1 MSQRLLLS
9 VSPVFVGLAAAFLL
23 LAPSNSKQEE
33 IQRHRNL
40 GKALFENPISVAQA
54 PEEFKKALDLAPN
67 SDRDRLNYG
76 ITLMKAGHVPEGMA
90 ELLKVEKTSP
100 QLPHPWFNLGIEY
113 IREGEADKAIAQLSQ
128 LVKLAPQE
136 PVAHHN
142 LGVALKS
149 AGRLDEARREFE
161 EAAKLKPTFAAPHF
175 QLYNLHRQADRKDD
189 AKRELQAFLAAK
201 KAQEGSLGQEDAEWC
216 DFAEIYDPLE
226 GTRSPS
232 AVAQKYVA
240 KKIDFKADP
249 ETAGVAV
256 LDLAGNGSTDAVVWS
271 KQGIAILR
279 QGTQQVANTGLE
291 ALTGVVAVVPADF
304 DNDGLPDLCVITK
317 DSATLYH
324 NDKGT
329 FAKGKSFAG
338 EFDNAVW
345 LDYDRDYDLDLLLL
359 GRASKLFRN
368 DGPAGWEDR
377 TADFPFADGRALRGE
392 VFRMIPDTKS
402 LDLRVAYEGGK
413 TMIYRD
419 QLGGK
424 YIATEGSP
432 HSVKAPA
439 LGMPVS
445 AFAEGDFDA
454 DGRVDAVA
462 VAKDGGT
469 YFFRNETAKRSY
481 LRVQLAGVKN
491 AKLAPAAEVEIK
503 AGLIYEKKMY
513 TGVPLVFDLEDKPE
527 ADMVRITWANG
538 LIQSEKSQ
546 AADKQM
552 RYEESQRLSGSCPM
566 IWTWNGAGFEF
577 ITDVLGVAP
586 LGAAAGDGTYF
597 PVDHTEY
604 ISIPS
609 DALALQNGSYE
620 LRITEELAEVSYL
633 DQVQLTAVD
642 HPAGVDVYPNEKFQ
656 APPFPDLKLYGVER
670 RIAPVSAR
678 DQRGEDVLD
687 LVMHRDQRYP
697 DTFRRTRGGTAEP
710 WHLDLDFGKAAPDNK
725 AILVLNGWVDW
736 ADGSTF
742 LQASQESKMGL
753 MTPSLQVKDVQGRWK
768 TVIEDMGMPAGKPKT
783 IVVDLTGKFLSKSR
797 EVRIVT
803 NLCVY
808 WDEIFL
814 GENPAAPRTRLT
826 NVPMTTA
833 DLHFRGFSRVAIHP
847 ERKQPERFFYEH
859 ARAETMWN
867 PTPGLYTRYGEV
879 QSLLNN
885 VDDRLVLMGSG
896 DEARLR
902 FNARSLPALPEG
914 WRRDFLLK
922 VDGWAKDRDAN
933 TAFSQTVLPLPF
945 HGMSGYPYKA
955 TEKFPDDEAHR
966 AYQREWNTRPARQVL
981 QPLAVVWGG
990 SPAH

>member
-9 VSPVFVGLAAAFLL
+9 VSPVFVGLAAAFLFL
-23 LAPSNSKQEE
+23 SPGSSKEE
-33 IQRHRNL
+33 ELQRHRNL

-54 PEEFKKALDLAPN
+54 PEEFKKALELAPN

-76 ITLMKAGHVPEGMA
+76 ITLLKAGHVPEGMA
-90 ELLKVEKTSP
+90 ELMKVQKTSP
-100 QLPHPWFNLGIEY
+100 QLPHSWFNLGIEY
-113 IREGEADKAIAQLSQ
+113 IREGETEKAIEQLSQ
-128 LVKLAPQE
+128 LVKLAPRE

-142 LGVALKS
+142 LGVAFKS

-161 EAAKLKPTFAAPHF
+161 AAAQLKPGFAAPHF

-201 KAQEGSLGQEDAEWC
+201 KAQEGAVSTEDAEWC

-226 GTRSPS
+226 GTRSPTP
-232 AVAQKYVA
+232 VPQKYVS
-240 KKIDFKADP
+240 KKLTVKVDP
-249 ETAGVAV
+249 GTAGVAL

-271 KQGIAILR
+271 KSGLTILR
-279 QGTQQVANTGLE
+279 QGTEEVKNTGLE
-291 ALTGVVAVVPADF
+291 SLTGVVAVAHGDF
-304 DNDGLPDLCVITK
+304 DNDGLPDLCVVTK
-317 DSATLYH
+317 TEAALYQ
-324 NDKGT
+324 NRKGT
-329 FAKGKSFAG
+329 FAKVKSFPG

-345 LDYDRDYDLDLLLL
+345 LDYDRDYDLDLFLL
-359 GRASKLFRN
+359 GRASKLYRN

-377 TADFPFADGRALRGE
+377 TADFPFAEGRALRGE
-392 VFRMIPDTKS
+392 VFRLIPDTKS
-402 LDLRVAYEGGK
+402 LDLRVDYESGK
-413 TMIYRD
+413 TLIYRD

-424 YIATEGSP
+424 YVASP
-432 HSVKAPA
+432 GTAHTVKPPA
-439 LGMPVS
+439 VGLKLA
-445 AFAEGDFDA
+445 AFAEADFDG
-454 DGRVDAVA
+454 DGRVDALG
-462 VAKDGGT
+462 VAKDGGA
-469 YFFRNETAKRSY
+469 YFFHNESAKRSY
-481 LRVQLAGVKN
+481 LRIQLAGVKN
-491 AKLAPAAEVEIK
+491 AKLAPSTEVEIK
-503 AGLIYEKKMY
+503 AGLIYEKQMY
-513 TGVPLVFDLEDKPE
+513 IGVPLVFDLEDKPE

-538 LIQSEKSQ
+538 LMQSEKNQ
-546 AADKQM
+546 AAN
-552 RYEESQRLSGSCPM
+552 RLARFEESQRLSGSCPM

-609 DALALQNGSYE
+609 DALALQGGNYE

-633 DQVQLTAVD
+633 DQVQLIAVD
-642 HPAGVDVYPNEKFQ
+642 HPAAVDIYSNEKFQ
-656 APPFPDLKLYGVER
+656 APPFPDLKLYGVDR

-678 DQRGEDVLD
+678 DQQGRDVLD
-687 LVMHRDQRYP
+687 LVMHRDERYP
-697 DTFRRTRGGTAEP
+697 DNFKRTRGGTAEP

-742 LQASQESKMGL
+742 LQASQESKSGL
-753 MTPSLQVKDVQGRWK
+753 MTPSLQVKDAQGRWR

-814 GENPAAPRTRLT
+814 SENPEAPRTRLT
-826 NVPMTTA
+826 NVPMTSA
-833 DLHFRGFSRVAIHP
+833 DLRFRGFSRVAIHP

-859 ARAETMWN
+859 ARASSMWN

-879 QSLLNN
+879 RPLLTD
-885 VDDRLVLMGSG
+885 VDDRQVLMGSG
-896 DEARLR
+896 DEARLQ
-902 FNARSLPALPEG
+902 FDARSLPVLAQG

-933 TAFSQTVLPLPF
+933 TAFSQTVAPLPF

-966 AYQREWNTRPARQVL
+966 AYQREWNTRPARQIL
-981 QPLAVVWGG
+981 QPLAGNR
-990 SPAH
+990 

>member
-9 VSPVFVGLAAAFLL
+9 VSPVFVGLAAAFLFL
-23 LAPSNSKQEE
+23 SPGTPKEE
-33 IQRHRNL
+33 ELQRHRNL

-54 PEEFKKALDLAPN
+54 PEEFKKALELAPN

-76 ITLMKAGHVPEGMA
+76 ITLLKAGHVPEGMA
-90 ELLKVEKTSP
+90 ELMKVQKTSP
-100 QLPHPWFNLGIEY
+100 QLPHTWFNLGIEY
-113 IREGEADKAIAQLSQ
+113 IREGETEKALGQLSQ

-161 EAAKLKPTFAAPHF
+161 AAAQLKPGFAAPHF

-201 KAQEGSLGQEDAEWC
+201 KAQEGAVGTEDAEWC
-216 DFAEIYDPLE
+216 DYAEIYDPLD
-226 GTRSPS
+226 GTRTPTH
-232 AVAQKYVA
+232 VPQKYA
-240 KKIDFKADP
+240 SKKLTVKADP
-249 ETAGVAV
+249 GTAGVAL

-271 KQGIAILR
+271 KLGITILR
-279 QGTQQVANTGLE
+279 QGTEEVKNTGLE
-291 ALTGVVAVVPADF
+291 SLTGVVAVAPGDV

-317 DSATLYH
+317 DEAALYQ
-324 NDKGT
+324 NRKGT
-329 FAKGKSFAG
+329 FAKVKSFPG
-338 EFDNAVW
+338 QFDNAVW
-345 LDYDRDYDLDLLLL
+345 LDYDRDYDLDLFLL
-359 GRASKLFRN
+359 GRASKLYRN

-377 TADFPFADGRALRGE
+377 TADFPFAEGRGLRGE
-392 VFRMIPDTKS
+392 IFRMIPDTKS
-402 LDLRVAYEGGK
+402 LDLRVDYEGGK
-413 TMIYRD
+413 TLIYRD

-424 YIATEGSP
+424 YIASP
-432 HSVKAPA
+432 GTPRTVKPPA
-439 LGMPVS
+439 VGLPLA
-445 AFAEGDFDA
+445 AFAEADFDG
-454 DGRVDAVA
+454 DGRVDVLA

-469 YFFRNETAKRSY
+469 YFFHNETAKRSY
-481 LRVQLAGVKN
+481 LRIQLAGVKN
-491 AKLAPAAEVEIK
+491 AKLAPATEVEIK

-546 AADKQM
+546 AANRLA

-566 IWTWNGAGFEF
+566 IWTWNGVGFEF

-609 DALALQNGSYE
+609 DALALQGGKYE

-633 DQVQLTAVD
+633 DQVQLIAVD
-642 HPAGVDVYPNEKFQ
+642 HPAGVDIYSNEKFQ
-656 APPFPDLKLYGVER
+656 APPFPDLKLYGVQK

-678 DQRGEDVLD
+678 DQQGRDVLD
-687 LVMHRDQRYP
+687 LVMHRDERYP
-697 DTFRRTRGGTAEP
+697 DSFKRTRGGTAEP

-742 LQASQESKMGL
+742 LQASQESKTGL
-753 MTPSLQVKDVQGRWK
+753 MTPSLQVKDAQGRWR

-814 GENPAAPRTRLT
+814 SENPEAPRTRLT
-826 NVPMTTA
+826 NVPMTSA
-833 DLHFRGFSRVAIHP
+833 DLHFRGFSRVSIHP

-859 ARAETMWN
+859 ARAESMWN

-879 QSLLNN
+879 RPLLTD

-896 DEARLR
+896 DEARLQ
-902 FNARSLPALPEG
+902 FDSRSLPALPQG

-933 TAFSQTVLPLPF
+933 TAFSQTVQPLPF
-945 HGMSGYPYKA
+945 HGMSGYPYKP

-966 AYQREWNTRPARQVL
+966 AYQREWNTRPARQIL
-981 QPLAVVWGG
+981 QPLAGNR
-990 SPAH
+990 

>member
-9 VSPVFVGLAAAFLL
+9 VSPVFVGLAAAFLFFSGGT
-23 LAPSNSKQEE
+23 PKEE
-33 IQRHRNL
+33 ELQRHRNL

-54 PEEFKKALDLAPN
+54 PEEFRKALELAPN

-76 ITLMKAGHVPEGMA
+76 ITLLKAGHVPEGMA
-90 ELLKVEKTSP
+90 ELIKVQKTSP
-100 QLPHPWFNLGIEY
+100 QLPHTWFNLGIEY
-113 IREGEADKAIAQLSQ
+113 IREGETEKAIEQLSQ

-142 LGVALKS
+142 LGVAFKS

-161 EAAKLKPTFAAPHF
+161 AAAQLKPGFAAPHF

-201 KAQEGSLGQEDAEWC
+201 KAQEGAVSTEDAEWC
-216 DFAEIYDPLE
+216 DYAEIYDPLD
-226 GTRSPS
+226 GTRSPTP
-232 AVAQKYVA
+232 VPQKYA
-240 KKIDFKADP
+240 SKKLTIKADP
-249 ETAGVAV
+249 GTAGIAL

-271 KQGIAILR
+271 KLGVTILR
-279 QGTQQVANTGLE
+279 QGTEEVKNTGLE
-291 ALTGVVAVVPADF
+291 SLTGVVAVAPGDF

-317 DSATLYH
+317 DEAALYQ
-324 NDKGT
+324 NRKGT
-329 FAKGKSFAG
+329 FAKVKSFPG
-338 EFDNAVW
+338 QFDNAVW
-345 LDYDRDYDLDLLLL
+345 LDYDRDYDLDLFLL
-359 GRASKLFRN
+359 GRSSKLYRN

-377 TADFPFADGRALRGE
+377 TADFPYAEGRALRGE

-402 LDLRVAYEGGK
+402 LDLRVDYEGGK
-413 TMIYRD
+413 TLIYRD

-424 YIATEGSP
+424 YVASP
-432 HSVKAPA
+432 GTPRSVKQPA
-439 LGMPVS
+439 VGLPLA
-445 AFAEGDFDA
+445 AFVEADFDG
-454 DGRVDAVA
+454 DGRVDALG
-462 VAKDGGT
+462 VAKDGGAW
-469 YFFRNETAKRSY
+469 FFHNETPKRSY
-481 LRVQLAGVKN
+481 LRIQLAGVKN
-491 AKLAPAAEVEIK
+491 AKLAPATEVEIK
-503 AGLIYEKKMY
+503 AGLIYEKQMY
-513 TGVPLVFDLEDKPE
+513 NGVPLVFDLEDKPE

-538 LIQSEKSQ
+538 LMQSERNQ
-546 AADKQM
+546 AAN
-552 RYEESQRLSGSCPM
+552 RLARFEESQRLSGSCPM
-566 IWTWNGAGFEF
+566 IWTWNGVGFEF

-609 DALALQNGSYE
+609 DALALQGGKYE

-633 DQVQLTAVD
+633 DQVQLIAVD
-642 HPAGVDVYPNEKFQ
+642 HPAGVDIYSNEKFQ
-656 APPFPDLKLYGVER
+656 APPFPDLKLYGVEK

-678 DQRGEDVLD
+678 DQQGRDVLD
-687 LVMHRDQRYP
+687 LVMHRDERYP
-697 DTFRRTRGGTAEP
+697 DSFKRTRGGTAEP
-710 WHLDLDFGKAAPDNK
+710 WHLDLDFGTAAPDNK

-742 LQASQESKMGL
+742 LQASQESKTGL
-753 MTPSLQVKDVQGRWK
+753 MTPSLQVKDAQGRWR

-814 GENPAAPRTRLT
+814 SENPGAPRTRLT
-826 NVPMTTA
+826 NVPMASA
-833 DLHFRGFSRVAIHP
+833 DLHFRGFSRVSIHP

-859 ARAETMWN
+859 ARAESMWN

-879 QSLLNN
+879 RSLLTD

-896 DEARLR
+896 DEARLL
-902 FNARSLPALPEG
+902 FDSRSLPALPQG

-933 TAFSQTVLPLPF
+933 TAFSQTVQPLPF
-945 HGMSGYPYKA
+945 HGMSGYPYKD
-955 TEKFPDDEAHR
+955 TEKFPDDAAHR
-966 AYQREWNTRPARQVL
+966 AYQREWNTRPARQIL
-981 QPLAVVWGG
+981 QPLAG
-990 SPAH
+990 SR

>member
-9 VSPVFVGLAAAFLL
+9 VSPVFVGLGAAFLL
-23 LAPSNSKQEE
+23 FNPGTPKDEE

-54 PEEFKKALDLAPN
+54 PDEFKKALALAPS

-76 ITLMKAGHVPEGMA
+76 ITLLKAGHVPEGMA
-90 ELLKVEKTSP
+90 ELAKVQKTSP
-100 QLPHPWFNLGIEY
+100 QLPHSWFNLGIEY
-113 IREGEADKAIAQLSQ
+113 IREGESEKAIAQLSQ

-149 AGRLDEARREFE
+149 AGRLDEARHEFE
-161 EAAKLKPTFAAPHF
+161 AAAQLKPGFAAPHF

-201 KAQEGSLGQEDAEWC
+201 KSQEGAISTEDAEWC
-216 DFAEIYDPLE
+216 DYAEIYDPLE
-226 GTRSPS
+226 GTRSP
-232 AVAQKYVA
+232 APAPQKYVS
-240 KKIDFKADP
+240 KKLDLKADP
-249 ETAGVAV
+249 ASAGIA
-256 LDLAGNGSTDAVVWS
+256 LIDFAGNGSTDAVVWS
-271 KQGIAILR
+271 KRGVTILR
-279 QGTQQVANTGLE
+279 QGTEEVQNTGLE
-291 ALTGVVAVVPADF
+291 SLTGVVAVAVADY
-304 DNDGLPDLCVITK
+304 DNDGLPDLCVVSQAEAALYQNKRGAFTK
-317 DSATLYH
+317 V
-324 NDKGT
+324 
-329 FAKGKSFAG
+329 KSFPG
-338 EFDNAVW
+338 KFDNAIW
-345 LDYDRDYDLDLLLL
+345 LDYDRDNDPDLFLL
-359 GRASKLFRN
+359 GSASKLFRN

-377 TADFPFADGRALRGE
+377 TSDFPFAAGRALRAE

-402 LDLRVAYEGGK
+402 LDLRVEYEGGQ
-413 TMIYRD
+413 TLIYRD

-424 YIATEGSP
+424 YVSSP
-432 HSVKAPA
+432 GTPRGLKPPA
-439 LGMPVS
+439 LGMPV
-445 AFAEGDFDA
+445 AVFAEADFDG
-454 DGRVDAVA
+454 DGRVDALGI
-462 VAKDGGT
+462 AKDGGT
-469 YFFRNETAKRSY
+469 YFFHNETPKRSY

-491 AKLAPAAEVEIK
+491 SKLALASEVEIK

-513 TGVPLVFDLEDKPE
+513 TGVPLVFDLETKPE

-538 LIQSEKSQ
+538 LIQSEKNQ
-546 AADKQM
+546 AANRLA

-566 IWTWNGAGFEF
+566 IWAWNGAAFEF

-609 DALALQNGSYE
+609 GALAREGGNYE

-633 DQVQLTAVD
+633 DQVKLIAVD
-642 HPAGVDVYPNEKFQ
+642 HPATVDVYSNEKFQ
-656 APPFPDLKLYGVER
+656 APPFPDLKLYGVEQ
-670 RIAPVSAR
+670 RIAPVSAH
-678 DQRGEDVLD
+678 DQQGRDVLD
-687 LVMHRDQRYP
+687 LVMHRDERYP
-697 DTFRRTRGGTAEP
+697 DSFKRTRAGTAEP
-710 WHLDLDFGKAAPDNK
+710 WHLDLDFGSAAPGNK

-742 LQASQESKMGL
+742 LQASQESRTGL
-753 MTPSLQVKDVQGRWK
+753 MTPSLQVKDAHGRWQ
-768 TVIEDMGMPAGKPKT
+768 TVIEDMGMPAGKPKS
-783 IVVDLTGKFLSKSR
+783 IIVDLSGKFLSKSR

-814 GENPAAPRTRLT
+814 SENPATPQTRLT
-826 NVPMTTA
+826 DVPMTSA

-859 ARAETMWN
+859 ARAESMWN

-879 QSLLNN
+879 LPLLNA
-885 VDDRLVLMGSG
+885 VDDQMVLMGSG
-896 DEARLR
+896 DEARLL
-902 FNARSLPALPEG
+902 FDALALPVLPQG

-933 TAFSQTVLPLPF
+933 TAFSQTVEPLPF

-955 TEKFPDDEAHR
+955 TEKYPGDAAHR
-966 AYQREWNTRPARQVL
+966 AYQREWNTRPARPVL
-981 QPLAVVWGG
+981 QPLA
-990 SPAH
+990 ANR

>member
-9 VSPVFVGLAAAFLL
+9 VSPVFVGLAAAFLFF
-23 LAPSNSKQEE
+23 APGTPKEEE

-54 PEEFKKALDLAPN
+54 PEEFKNALELAPD

-90 ELLKVEKTSP
+90 ELMKVQKTSP
-100 QLPHPWFNLGIEY
+100 QLPHSWFNLGIEY
-113 IREGEADKAIAQLSQ
+113 IREGEAEKAIAQLSQ
-128 LVKLAPQE
+128 LVKLAPRE

-149 AGRLDEARREFE
+149 AGRLEEARREFE
-161 EAAKLKPTFAAPHF
+161 EAARLRPGFAAPHF
-175 QLYNLHRQADRKDD
+175 QLYNLFRQADRKDD

-201 KAQEGSLGQEDAEWC
+201 KAQEGAISTEDAEWC
-216 DFAEIYDPLE
+216 DYAEIYDPLE
-226 GTRSPS
+226 GTRSPTP
-232 AVAQKYVA
+232 VAQRYVS
-240 KKIDFKADP
+240 KQLTFKADP
-249 ETAGVAV
+249 GTAGVAL

-271 KQGIAILR
+271 KHGITILR
-279 QGTQQVANTGLE
+279 QGTEQAKSMGLE
-291 ALTGVVAVVPADF
+291 SLTDVVAVAPADF
-304 DNDGLPDLCVITK
+304 DNDGLPDLCVVTK
-317 DSATLYH
+317 DGATLYQ
-324 NDKGT
+324 NKKGL
-329 FAKGKSFAG
+329 FAKVKSFPG

-345 LDYDRDYDLDLLLL
+345 LDYDRDNDPDLFLL
-359 GRASKLFRN
+359 GRASKLYRN

-377 TADFPFADGRALRGE
+377 TADFPFAEGRALRGE

-402 LDLRVAYEGGK
+402 LDLRVEYEGGK
-413 TMIYRD
+413 TLIYRD

-424 YIATEGSP
+424 YAASP
-432 HSVKAPA
+432 GTPHTVEPPA
-439 LGMPVS
+439 FGLPVS
-445 AFAEGDFDA
+445 AFAEADFDG
-454 DGRVDAVA
+454 DGGVDAVA
-462 VAKDGGT
+462 VGTDGNI
-469 YFFRNETAKRSY
+469 YFVRNETPKRSY

-527 ADMVRITWANG
+527 ADMVRISWANG
-538 LIQSEKSQ
+538 LIQSEKNQ
-546 AADKQM
+546 AANRLA
-552 RYEESQRLSGSCPM
+552 RYEEAQRLSGSCPM
-566 IWTWNGAGFEF
+566 IWTWDGAAFEF

-586 LGAAAGDGTYF
+586 LGAAAGDGSYF

-609 DALALQNGSYE
+609 GAMALDGGKYE

-633 DQVQLTAVD
+633 DQVRLIAVD
-642 HPAGVDVYPNEKFQ
+642 HPAGVDVYSNEKFQ

-678 DQRGEDVLD
+678 DQLGRDVLD
-687 LVMHRDQRYP
+687 LVTHRDERYP
-697 DTFRRTRGGTAEP
+697 DGFRRTRGGTAEP
-710 WHLDLDFGKAAPDNK
+710 WHLDLDFGNAAPDNK

-742 LQASQESKMGL
+742 LQASQESKTGL
-753 MTPSLQVKDVQGRWK
+753 MTPSLQVKDAQGRWR

-797 EVRIVT
+797 EVRIAT

-814 GENPAAPRTRLT
+814 GENPAAPRTKLT
-826 NVPMTTA
+826 NVPLASA

-847 ERKQPERFFYEH
+847 ERKQPERFSYEH
-859 ARAETMWN
+859 ARAESMWN
-867 PTPGLYTRYGEV
+867 PTPGRYTRYGEV
-879 QSLLNN
+879 LPLLNS

-896 DEARLR
+896 DEARLL
-902 FNARSLPALPEG
+902 FDAHALPALPEG

-922 VDGWAKDRDAN
+922 VDGWAKDRDPN
-933 TAFSQTVLPLPF
+933 TAFSQTVEPLPF
-945 HGMSGYPYKA
+945 HGMSGYPYKS
-955 TEKFPDDEAHR
+955 TEKYPDDEAHR

-981 QPLAVVWGG
+981 QPLAGNR
-990 SPAH
+990 

>member
-9 VSPVFVGLAAAFLL
+9 VSPVFVGLAAAFLFFS
-23 LAPSNSKQEE
+23 AGTSKEEE

-54 PEEFKKALDLAPN
+54 PEEFKKALELAPN

-76 ITLMKAGHVPEGMA
+76 ITLLKAGHVPEGMA
-90 ELLKVEKTSP
+90 ELMKVQKTSP
-100 QLPHPWFNLGIEY
+100 QLPHSWFNLGIEY
-113 IREGEADKAIAQLSQ
+113 IREGETEKAIEQLSQ

-142 LGVALKS
+142 LGVAFKS

-161 EAAKLKPTFAAPHF
+161 AAAQLKPGFAAPHF

-201 KAQEGSLGQEDAEWC
+201 KAQEGAVSTEDAEWC
-216 DFAEIYDPLE
+216 DYAEIYDPLD
-226 GTRSPS
+226 GTRSPKP
-232 AVAQKYVA
+232 VPHKYSS
-240 KKIDFKADP
+240 KKLTVNADP
-249 ETAGVAV
+249 ATAGITL

-271 KQGIAILR
+271 KLGITILR
-279 QGTQQVANTGLE
+279 QGTEEVKNTGLE
-291 ALTGVVAVVPADF
+291 SVTGVVAVAPGDF

-317 DSATLYH
+317 DEAALYQ
-324 NDKGT
+324 NRKGT
-329 FAKGKSFAG
+329 FAKVKSFPG
-338 EFDNAVW
+338 QFDNAVW
-345 LDYDRDYDLDLLLL
+345 LDYDRDYDLDLFLF
-359 GRASKLFRN
+359 GRASKLYRN

-377 TADFPFADGRALRGE
+377 TADFPFAEGRALRGE

-402 LDLRVAYEGGK
+402 LDLRVDYEGGK
-413 TMIYRD
+413 TLIYRD

-424 YIATEGSP
+424 YVATPGTP
-432 HSVKAPA
+432 RTVKPPGVGLPLA
-439 LGMPVS
+439 
-445 AFAEGDFDA
+445 AFAEADFDG
-454 DGRVDAVA
+454 DGRVDVLA
-462 VAKDGGT
+462 VAKGGGA
-469 YFFRNETAKRSY
+469 YFFHNETAKRSY
-481 LRVQLAGVKN
+481 LRIQLAGVKN
-491 AKLAPAAEVEIK
+491 AKLAPATEVEIK
-503 AGLIYEKKMY
+503 AGLIYEKQMY
-513 TGVPLVFDLEDKPE
+513 NGVPLVFDLEDKPE

-538 LIQSEKSQ
+538 LMQSEKSQ
-546 AADKQM
+546 AANRLA

-566 IWTWNGAGFEF
+566 IWTWNGVGFEF

-609 DALALQNGSYE
+609 DALALQGGKYE

-633 DQVQLTAVD
+633 DQVQLIAVD
-642 HPAGVDVYPNEKFQ
+642 HPASVDIYSNEKFQ
-656 APPFPDLKLYGVER
+656 APPFPDLKLYGVEK

-678 DQRGEDVLD
+678 DQHGRDVLD
-687 LVMHRDQRYP
+687 LVLHRDGRYP
-697 DTFRRTRGGTAEP
+697 DSFKRTRGGTAEP

-742 LQASQESKMGL
+742 LQASQESKTGL
-753 MTPSLQVKDVQGRWK
+753 MTPSLQVKDAQGRWR

-814 GENPAAPRTRLT
+814 SENPEAPRTRLT
-826 NVPMTTA
+826 NVPMASA
-833 DLHFRGFSRVAIHP
+833 DLHFRGFSRVSIHP
-847 ERKQPERFFYEH
+847 ERKQPERFFYDH
-859 ARAETMWN
+859 ARAESMWN

-879 QSLLNN
+879 RPLLTD

-896 DEARLR
+896 DEARLQ
-902 FNARSLPALPEG
+902 FDARSLPLLPQG

-933 TAFSQTVLPLPF
+933 TAFSQTVGPLPF
-945 HGMSGYPYKA
+945 HGMSGYPYKP

-966 AYQREWNTRPARQVL
+966 AYQREWNTRPARQIL
-981 QPLAVVWGG
+981 QPLAGNR
-990 SPAH
+990 

>member
-9 VSPVFVGLAAAFLL
+9 VSPVFVGLAAAFLFFS
-23 LAPSNSKQEE
+23 PGTSKEEE

-40 GKALFENPISVAQA
+40 GKALYENPISVAQA
-54 PEEFKKALDLAPN
+54 PEEFKKALELVPN

-76 ITLMKAGHVPEGMA
+76 ITLVKAGHVPEGMA
-90 ELLKVEKTSP
+90 ELLKVQKTSP
-100 QLPHPWFNLGIEY
+100 QLPHTWFNLGIEY
-113 IREGEADKAIAQLSQ
+113 IREGDSDKAIAQLSQ

-149 AGRLDEARREFE
+149 AGRLDEARKEFE
-161 EAAKLKPTFAAPHF
+161 AAAELRPTFAAPHF
-175 QLYNLHRQADRKDD
+175 QLYNLHRQSDRKDD

-201 KAQEGSLGQEDAEWC
+201 KAQEGALAQEDAEWC
-216 DFAEIYDPLE
+216 DFAEIYDPLD
-226 GTRSPS
+226 GTRGPS
-232 AVAQKYVA
+232 VVAQKYVP
-240 KKIDFKADP
+240 KKLNVKADSG
-249 ETAGVAV
+249 TAGVAV

-271 KQGIAILR
+271 KLGATLLR
-279 QGTQQVANTGLE
+279 QGVEEVKNTGLE
-291 ALTGVVAVVPADF
+291 SLTGVVAVVPTDY

-317 DSATLYH
+317 DVATIYH
-324 NDKGT
+324 NNKGT
-329 FAKGKSFAG
+329 FAKVKSFAG

-345 LDYDRDYDLDLLLL
+345 LDYDRDYDSDLFLL
-359 GRASKLFRN
+359 GRASKLYRN

-377 TADFPFADGRALRGE
+377 TADFPFAEGRALRGE

-402 LDLRVAYEGGK
+402 LDLRVEYEGGK
-413 TMIYRD
+413 TLIYRD

-424 YIATEGSP
+424 YVASP
-432 HSVKAPA
+432 GTQSTPAAPV
-439 LGMPVS
+439 LGLPVT
-445 AFAEGDFDA
+445 AFAQADFDG

-462 VAKDGGT
+462 VAKAGGV
-469 YFFRNETAKRSY
+469 YLFHNETAKRSY
-481 LRVQLAGVKN
+481 LRVQLTGVKN

-538 LIQSEKSQ
+538 LIQSEKNQ
-546 AADKQM
+546 AANRSA

-586 LGAAAGDGTYF
+586 LGASAGDGTYF

-609 DALALQNGSYE
+609 GALAVQGGKYE

-633 DQVQLTAVD
+633 DQVQLIAVD

-656 APPFPDLKLYGVER
+656 GPPYPDLRLYGVEK
-670 RIAPVSAR
+670 RIAPVSVR
-678 DQRGEDVLD
+678 DQQGRDVRD

-710 WHLDLDFGKAAPDNK
+710 WHLDLDFGQAAPNNK

-742 LQASQESKMGL
+742 LQASQETKAGL
-753 MTPSLQVKDVQGRWK
+753 MTPSLQVKDARGRWQ

-814 GENPAAPRTRLT
+814 DENPEAPRTRLS
-826 NVPMTTA
+826 NVPMVTA
-833 DLHFRGFSRVAIHP
+833 DLHFRGFSRVSIHP

-859 ARAETMWN
+859 ARASSMWN

-879 QSLLNN
+879 RPLLNG

-896 DEARLR
+896 DEARLL
-902 FNARSLPALPEG
+902 FDARSLPAVPEG

-933 TAFSQTVLPLPF
+933 TAFSQSVLPLPF

-981 QPLAVVWGG
+981 QPLAGKR
-990 SPAH
+990 

>member
-23 LAPSNSKQEE
+23 FSPSTSKEEE

-40 GKALFENPISVAQA
+40 GKALYENPISVAQA
-54 PEEFKKALDLAPN
+54 PEEFKKALELAPG

-76 ITLMKAGHVPEGMA
+76 ITLMKAGKVPEGMA
-90 ELLKVEKTSP
+90 ELQRVQKTSP
-100 QLPHPWFNLGIEY
+100 QLPHTWFNLGIEY
-113 IREGEADKAIAQLSQ
+113 IREGETEKAIAQMSQ
-128 LVKLAPQE
+128 LVKLAPRE

-149 AGRLDEARREFE
+149 AGSLDEARREFE
-161 EAAKLKPTFAAPHF
+161 AAAQLRPGFAAPHF

-201 KAQEGSLGQEDAEWC
+201 KAQEGAVSTEDAEWC
-216 DFAEIYDPLE
+216 DYAEIYDPLE
-226 GTRSPS
+226 GTRNPTP
-232 AVAQKYVA
+232 VKQKYA
-240 KKIDFKADP
+240 PRKLSAKADP
-249 ETAGVAV
+249 ATAGVA
-256 LDLAGNGSTDAVVWS
+256 LFDFAGNGSADAIVWS
-271 KQGIAILR
+271 AQGITILKQGVEEAK
-279 QGTQQVANTGLE
+279 NTGLE
-291 ALTGVVAVVPADF
+291 GIKNVVAVAPADF

-317 DSATLYH
+317 DSADLYL
-324 NDKGT
+324 NRKGT
-329 FAKGKSFAG
+329 FAKVKSFPGA
-338 EFDNAVW
+338 FDNAVW
-345 LDYDRDYDLDLLLL
+345 LDYDRDYDPDLFLL
-359 GRASKLFRN
+359 GRASKLYRN
-368 DGPAGWEDR
+368 DGAAGWEDR
-377 TADFPFADGRALRGE
+377 TADFPFASGRALRGE

-402 LDLRVAYEGGK
+402 LDLRVEYADGK
-413 TMIYRD
+413 AIIYRD

-424 YIATEGSP
+424 YVATSGTP
-432 HSVKAPA
+432 MTVTPPA
-439 LGMPVS
+439 FGVPVA
-445 AFAEGDFDA
+445 AFAEADFDG
-454 DGRVDAVA
+454 DGRVDGLAVG
-462 VAKDGGT
+462 KDGNV
-469 YFFRNETAKRSY
+469 YFVRNETAKRSY

-491 AKLAPAAEVEIK
+491 AKLAPGSEVEIK

-513 TGVPLVFDLEDKPE
+513 AGVPLVFDLEDKPE

-538 LIQSEKSQ
+538 LLQSEKSQ
-546 AADKQM
+546 AANRSV

-604 ISIPS
+604 ISIPG
-609 DALALQNGSYE
+609 DALAPQGGKYE

-633 DQVQLTAVD
+633 DQVQLIAVD
-642 HPAGVDVYPNEKFQ
+642 HPASVDVYSNEKFQ
-656 APPFPDLKLYGVER
+656 APPFPDLKLYGVSK

-678 DQRGEDVLD
+678 DQQGRDVRD
-687 LVMHRDQRYP
+687 LVMHRDERYP
-697 DTFRRTRGGTAEP
+697 DSFRRTRGGTAEP
-710 WHLDLDFGKAAPDNK
+710 WHLDLDFGNAAPDNK

-742 LQASQESKMGL
+742 LQASQESKTGL
-753 MTPSLQVKDVQGRWK
+753 MTPSLQVKDERGRWQ
-768 TVIEDMGMPAGKPKT
+768 TVIADMGMPAGKPKT

-814 GENPAAPRTRLT
+814 SENPAAPDTRLT

-833 DLHFRGFSRVAIHP
+833 DLHFRGFSRVSIHP
-847 ERKQPERFFYEH
+847 ERKQPERFFYEN
-859 ARAETMWN
+859 ARAVTMWN
-867 PTPGLYTRYGEV
+867 PTPGRYTRYGEV
-879 QSLLNN
+879 RPLLND

-896 DEARLR
+896 DEARLQ
-902 FNARSLPALPEG
+902 FNARSLPALPQG

-933 TAFSQTVLPLPF
+933 TAFSQTVEPLPF

-955 TEKFPDDEAHR
+955 TEKYPDDETHR
-966 AYQREWNTRPARQVL
+966 AYQREWNTRPATQIL
-981 QPLAVVWGG
+981 KSLAGKR
-990 SPAH
+990 